1 MDSILHRYRN
11 LMVLVI
17 VVGFQ
22 LVLVGYQVRGKED
35 MRLIRV
41 WAVTAIT
48 PLARLLEGVRG
59 GGAGFLNVY
68 VFLVKARA
76 ENHRLKEELGRLK
89 IENQQLSQD
98 VGTTD
103 CRHAL
108 QASTGTNP

>member
-1 MDSILHRYRN
+1 
-11 LMVLVI
+11 MVLVI

-59 GGAGFLNVY
+59 GGAGFLNDY
-68 VFLVKARA
+68 VFLVKARD
-76 ENHRLKEELGRLK
+76 ENHRLKEELAGSNSRISNCARILVRRTA
-89 IENQQLSQD
+89 LRSAGFR
-98 VGTTD
+98 GT
-103 CRHAL
+103 H
-108 QASTGTNP
+108 SFKK